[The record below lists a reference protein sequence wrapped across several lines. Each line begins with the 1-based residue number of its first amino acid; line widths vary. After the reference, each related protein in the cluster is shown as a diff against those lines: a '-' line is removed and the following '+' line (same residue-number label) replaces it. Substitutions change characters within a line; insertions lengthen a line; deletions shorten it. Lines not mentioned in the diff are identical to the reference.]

1 MIFPELPLLLL
12 LLGRDL
18 TMSLVTSLHFLQT
31 QAHATTFCL
40 CGHRSSLSSTRFI
53 ISPNNSGNILPHPS
67 DSPPDSPTSR
77 PDSTPFRS
85 FLFWLLNDLENL
97 RDKNDLLS
105 DIRRQ
110 ADGEKEREESKLFF
124 LFFSS
129 LYFFSECFSPKT
141 QEKKKHRG
149 GSFSLSFFLNLFWL
163 EMETVYKLVWLY
175 DVNLDRRMGDLT
187 LNRWREDIN

>member
-18 TMSLVTSLHFLQT
+18 TMSLVISLHFLQT

-124 LFFSS
+124 LS
-129 LYFFSECFSPKT
+129 LFCFLSVFVLKL
-141 QEKKKHRG
+141 KKKKTREAV
-149 GSFSLSFFLNLFWL
+149 SLSLSLLLNLFWL

-175 DVNLDRRMGDLT
+175 AVNLDRRMGDLT

>member
-1 MIFPELPLLLL
+1 
-12 LLGRDL
+12 
-18 TMSLVTSLHFLQT
+18 
-31 QAHATTFCL
+31 
-40 CGHRSSLSSTRFI
+40 
-53 ISPNNSGNILPHPS
+53 
-67 DSPPDSPTSR
+67 
-77 PDSTPFRS
+77 
-85 FLFWLLNDLENL
+85 LNDLENL

-129 LYFFSECFSPKT
+129 LSFFSECFSPKT